1 MKNRSAGCLG
11 RLFCNAVTPESR
23 SPVAVVAGLKLSSMT
38 SFYNGKNPSICLRG
52 FTLIELLVVVLIIG
66 ILSAVALPQYTKAVA
81 KSRFVQLQMAGKSLK
96 DAMEVY
102 YMTNGEYPQYWW
114 ELSVKYPGCL
124 DGGGRYMLWCDK
136 FVVDMFAGPSP
147 NLVLWDTHGIP
158 DNGKNMN
165 TGELDEHASSKY
177 IIWLDYSENPSKTE
191 CVSKIAG
198 LCQSLGY

>member
-1 MKNRSAGCLG
+1 MKNRSTG
-11 RLFCNAVTPESR
+11 RL
-23 SPVAVVAGLKLSSMT
+23 G
-38 SFYNGKNPSICLRG
+38 G

-66 ILSAVALPQYTKAVA
+66 ILSAVALPQYTKTAA

-102 YMTNGEYPQYWW
+102 YIANGEYPQYWR
-114 ELSVKYPGCL
+114 ELDINYPGCL

-158 DNGKNMN
+158 GKGKRMN
-165 TGELDEHASSKY
+165 TGELNEQAPSKY
-177 IIWLDYSENPSKTE
+177 IIWLDYSENPGKTE
-191 CVSKIAG
+191 CERKIAG